1 MSEKLQQQ
9 LHVLFPG
16 VLKQANF
23 SNPYVFSEHA
33 FVLYEIVGY
42 LSRGISCKLFMI
54 NTVAWFGLCPL
65 SVKEL

>member
-9 LHVLFPG
+9 LHVLFLG

-23 SNPYVFSEHA
+23 SNPYVFSEHV
-33 FVLYEIVGY
+33 FILCEIAGY

-54 NTVAWFGLCPL
+54 NPVAWFGLCPL
-65 SVKEL
+65 SGKEL